1 MKKGKILI
9 GISGGIAAYKIPFL
23 VRLFVKQNYEI
34 KIIMTKSATKF
45 VSPDTLSVLS
55 KNEVLIDLFPDN
67 ITHKKNKNVEIT
79 DSKTWHV
86 NLGLWADVFL
96 IAPATCNT
104 ISKVVSGVSD
114 NLLLTTILSSRCPII
129 FSPAMDDDMFKNKVI
144 QKNIKELSKLGYS
157 VIPPEEGELAS
168 GLTGMGR
175 MPEPETLFNFTLD
188 ILNKKKDLK
197 GKKIL
202 VTAGPTREFI
212 DPVRFISNPSTGKMG
227 FEIAR
232 AASDRGAEV
241 TLITGPV
248 NLQTPENVN
257 RIDVVTTNDMFNA
270 VKKNLKNND
279 LIIMSAAVED
289 LAPSVN
295 SKSKLKKETFKNK
308 VNIEF
313 ENTVDILEYI
323 GKNKTGFKLAGFALE
338 TDNGIENAKKKLKK
352 KNLDLIVLNNPNDK
366 GAGFANDTNKV
377 KLIYKNGMDNIP
389 LMSKRDVAEL
399 ILNKL
404 KSLK

>member
-1 MKKGKILI
+1 
-9 GISGGIAAYKIPFL
+9 
-23 VRLFVKQNYEI
+23 
-34 KIIMTKSATKF
+34 
-45 VSPDTLSVLS
+45 
-55 KNEVLIDLFPDN
+55 
-67 ITHKKNKNVEIT
+67 
-79 DSKTWHV
+79 
-86 NLGLWADVFL
+86 
-96 IAPATCNT
+96 
-104 ISKVVSGVSD
+104 
-114 NLLLTTILSSRCPII
+114 
-129 FSPAMDDDMFKNKVI
+129 
-144 QKNIKELSKLGYS
+144 
-157 VIPPEEGELAS
+157 
-168 GLTGMGR
+168 
-175 MPEPETLFNFTLD
+175 
-188 ILNKKKDLK
+188 
-197 GKKIL
+197 
-202 VTAGPTREFI
+202 
-212 DPVRFISNPSTGKMG
+212 
-227 FEIAR
+227 
-232 AASDRGAEV
+232 
-241 TLITGPV
+241 
-248 NLQTPENVN
+248 
-257 RIDVVTTNDMFNA
+257 MFNA

-295 SKSKLKKETFKNK
+295 SKSKLKKESFKNK

-404 KSLK
+404 NSLK